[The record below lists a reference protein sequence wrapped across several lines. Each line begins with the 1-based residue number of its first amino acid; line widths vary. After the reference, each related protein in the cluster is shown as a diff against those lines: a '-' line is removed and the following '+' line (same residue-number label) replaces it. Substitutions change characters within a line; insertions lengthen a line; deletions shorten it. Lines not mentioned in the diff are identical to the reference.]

1 MLRPTGPKDANRSSF
16 SNNYTKH
23 LSPEAIEG
31 RDLLGVDQAAMQA
44 KDRLHQEHERMEHAG
59 PFTPM
64 PTDSFD
70 QHRHDYRAIR
80 TMEKRKD
87 RGGQT
92 FKKHDTM
99 GCD

>member
-1 MLRPTGPKDANRSSF
+1 MLKPTGPKDARGSF
-16 SNNYTKH
+16 SNNYTKSR
-23 LSPEAIEG
+23 SPNDPIEG
-31 RDLLGVDQAAMQA
+31 TKLLGVDQAAMQA
-44 KDRLHQEHERMEHAG
+44 KDRLHEEHERMEHAG

-70 QHRHDYRAIR
+70 QHRHDYKAIR